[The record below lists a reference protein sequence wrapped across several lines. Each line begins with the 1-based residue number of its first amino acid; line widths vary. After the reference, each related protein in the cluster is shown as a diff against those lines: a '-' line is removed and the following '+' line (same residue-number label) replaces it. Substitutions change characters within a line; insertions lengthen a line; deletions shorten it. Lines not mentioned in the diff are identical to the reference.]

1 MKRLLAVLVVMMLCG
16 CTLAEVNVQVAG
28 ERTSL
33 EKQVLGSYNALTR
46 RAMLSS
52 SVRGVDPL
60 GNVEEPP
67 TLSADGQA
75 ALEAV
80 QTQAFHADD
89 VDAFRRLG
97 WVGENN
103 EGLLTPFPMEREGAP
118 DALAGFAADYR
129 EDEFA
134 LVVREVNEAR
144 DTLIRRVVQTD
155 DAFTEADLPQIRGV
169 FARMN
174 ARRAL
179 PGERI
184 QQPDG
189 QWTRK

>member
-1 MKRLLAVLVVMMLCG
+1 MKRLLICMIMIALSG

-33 EKQVLGSYNALTR
+33 EKQVLGSYNALTQ

-60 GNVEEPP
+60 GNVESPP
-67 TLSADGQA
+67 PLSADGQA
-75 ALEAV
+75 ALDAV

-103 EGLLTPFPMEREGAP
+103 AGLLTVFPMERTGAP
-118 DALAGFAADYR
+118 DELAEFAGSYR

-134 LVVREVNEAR
+134 VVVGEVNDAREV
-144 DTLIRRVVQTD
+144 LMRRVIQTD
-155 DAFTEADLPQIRGV
+155 DAFTEADLPEIRAV

-189 QWTRK
+189 QWTVK